1 MRLARVGP
9 LTFAL
14 MPNLSLVPALLFP
27 SIAALGACAP
37 ADPPWTRIETPAEIS
52 PRLWSLALAV
62 REGT

>member
-1 MRLARVGP
+1 
-9 LTFAL
+9 